1 MFCLMH
7 QQHNL
12 QLICN
17 IEADNTRPSARPM
30 QGGPTAFPRT
40 TYQLKTS
47 LTCIRSSYIYRSL
60 KCKLLGTHAE
70 ETTLASKQ
78 RTEYLIL
85 WVWVIHVTGNSLL
98 NQYLFWT
105 SVQVKILNKQTFKN
119 TRRSQWSFS
128 HIKQEVT
135 CLLQFIFSS
144 FWANFKHSL
153 QCACDLLKKEFK
165 VCCTNSAEFKFKINI
180 NLCTCCV
187 GYLVVPRQKD

>member
-1 MFCLMH
+1 MH

-40 TYQLKTS
+40 RYQLKTS
-47 LTCIRSSYIYRSL
+47 LTCIWSSYIYRSL

-70 ETTLASKQ
+70 ETTLGSKQ
-78 RTEYLIL
+78 RTGYLIF
-85 WVWVIHVTGNSLL
+85 WVRVIHVKGNSLL

-105 SVQVKILNKQTFKN
+105 SVQVKILNRQTFKN
-119 TRRSQWSFS
+119 PRRSQWSFS

-135 CLLQFIFSS
+135 CLLKFIFSS

-153 QCACDLLKKEFK
+153 QCACDLFKKEFK
-165 VCCTNSAEFKFKINI
+165 VCCTNYAEFKFKMNI